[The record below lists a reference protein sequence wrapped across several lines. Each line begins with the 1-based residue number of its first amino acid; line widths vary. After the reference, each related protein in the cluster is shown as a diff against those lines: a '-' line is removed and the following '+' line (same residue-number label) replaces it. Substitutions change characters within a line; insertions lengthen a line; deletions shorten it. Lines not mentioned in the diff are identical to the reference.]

1 MNRNRPVK
9 RVAAINDLSGFGRSS
24 LAVTIPILSTMG
36 IQVCSVP
43 TAVLSTHTG
52 DFPGYSFIDLTDSME
67 KFLVHWQQLELEF
80 EAIYSGF
87 LGSPRQGEIV
97 SRFIESFAR
106 KDTLVVVDP
115 VMGDDGKLYATM
127 DQQMVQAMK
136 ELIKKANVITPNITE
151 AALLL
156 DEEFHTAMTEKEL
169 RSWLIRLADMGP
181 DVVIITG
188 IPDPKQEKN
197 TMVLA
202 YNRTDNRFWKVSC
215 VYIPANFPGTG
226 DIFTSVIVGSLLQ
239 GDSLPVAIDR
249 GVQFITVAIRASY
262 GFNYPLREGVIL
274 ERVLANLNMPV
285 IANTYDLLDIDDK

>member
-1 MNRNRPVK
+1 
-9 RVAAINDLSGFGRSS
+9 
-24 LAVTIPILSTMG
+24 
-36 IQVCSVP
+36 
-43 TAVLSTHTG
+43 
-52 DFPGYSFIDLTDSME
+52 
-67 KFLVHWQQLELEF
+67 
-80 EAIYSGF
+80 
-87 LGSPRQGEIV
+87 
-97 SRFIESFAR
+97 
-106 KDTLVVVDP
+106 
-115 VMGDDGKLYATM
+115 MGDDGKLYATM

-226 DIFTSVIVGSLLQ
+226 DIFTLSL
-239 GDSLPVAIDR
+239 IH
-249 GVQFITVAIRASY
+249 I
-262 GFNYPLREGVIL
+262 
-274 ERVLANLNMPV
+274 
-285 IANTYDLLDIDDK
+285 